1 MASVSASFALTAE
14 AMAEDFEVD
23 DAPAVELLEA
33 SVGAFGS
40 LKERLLV
47 SMPDGTADSAW

>member
-1 MASVSASFALTAE
+1 MASVSASFAVMAE
-14 AMAEDFEVD
+14 AMEEDFDDPPAAEV
-23 DAPAVELLEA
+23 LEA

>member
-1 MASVSASFALTAE
+1 MASESASFAVTAD
-14 AMAEDFEVD
+14 AMSEDFD
-23 DAPAVELLEA
+23 DPPAVELLDA

-47 SMPDGTADSAW
+47 SMPEGTADSAW